1 MFFSEEKFFI
11 CLSSTCKKHVEES
24 RCVKK
29 KKKAFL
35 PPTEEGSSDYPI
47 WGNDFKLNVNYH
59 SFILLTVPFILMAP
73 LPSQI
78 DRFKSN

>member
-24 RCVKK
+24 RCFK

-47 WGNDFKLNVNYH
+47 WINDFKLNVNYH

-78 DRFKSN
+78 TRFKSN